1 MRRLFLSL
9 VIISTL
15 LGMSAQQS
23 MSLGNLKF
31 VLPTADITNSQRELS
46 LRMATNGLP
55 ASVFAKVGGVA
66 FIQTAKPLMAIDSL
80 SLGVSNSSA
89 FVVINGLK
97 YNIPLDIWEL
107 QSIVNYSNSENNVAL
122 TLYGDKPVPI
132 RYHKA
137 FIDNLMG
144 LRLLQADIIFEDNI
158 GNWEFPAYENG
169 EFILSENEKK
179 SFIFWDDYSISQN
192 VKTYRDVSAK
202 YLKKVNDL
210 IASMGEGY
218 NTYIYTDFQQ
228 SMTFNID
235 QNGIVFNGKPYYIFA
250 NMNPF
255 TSLGFSVIDFL
266 SENYSKEMIEEY
278 FQLLMGYYG
287 LNYTWDD
294 FLEMMNNDV
303 QISKQTTEYFKENRD
318 LIYMINPIV
327 FDAAEKVCQWSAFF
341 RYIKECYKDEWK
353 SFVRDV
359 NLLNSNAPE
368 VKTPIRF
375 EE

>member
-1 MRRLFLSL
+1 
-9 VIISTL
+9 
-15 LGMSAQQS
+15 